1 MQESKRIGPEHDLG
15 GGNAEVSRDQVRS
28 LAPNFWCVQ
37 SASAYAPSVALL
49 RAGNLVS
56 MHSPTQ
62 STGTASE
69 GQHNEFVHKIAIKLS
84 RAINSIN
91 PNDLFARRVIEI
103 AKSNANDLQQFING
117 ENLKTGLL
125 RRHVNT
131 WFSIMR
137 SGSWFWEFQGSILA
151 GAPLRNNQ
159 S

>member
-1 MQESKRIGPEHDLG
+1 MGPEHDLS

-117 ENLKTGLL
+117 ENLKTVACFAVMLI
-125 RRHVNT
+125 RVNT

-151 GAPLRNNQ
+151 GASLRNNQ